1 MHPAQRGTDYFT
13 AGFRLVL
20 QPGLRL
26 FVLLPLSINLLLFIG
41 LISVAVQQFDV
52 LLDTFMP
59 SLPDWLSFL
68 EYVLWP
74 MFALLVLVIMF
85 FTFTMMA
92 NLLAAPFNGFLSEKV
107 EGVVRGT
114 DLSPPFNWSAL
125 LAMVPRTISRE
136 LRKLAYFLPRAIALL
151 LLSLIPGINIVATP
165 LWIVFGV
172 WMMAVQYI
180 DFPADNHK
188 LGWNEMLAWLREKRW
203 QSLGFGGMTYL
214 VLLIP
219 VVNLLAMP
227 AAVAGATLFWVR
239 EGNPVDLKK
248 PA

>member
-1 MHPAQRGTDYFT
+1 
-13 AGFRLVL
+13 
-20 QPGLRL
+20 
-26 FVLLPLSINLLLFIG
+26 
-41 LISVAVQQFDV
+41 
-52 LLDTFMP
+52 
-59 SLPDWLSFL
+59 
-68 EYVLWP
+68 
-74 MFALLVLVIMF
+74 
-85 FTFTMMA
+85 MMA

-114 DLSPPFNWSAL
+114 DLSPPFNWSEL

-214 VLLIP
+214 ALLIP